1 MKKIVV
7 IIICLATIV
16 GLFGVNNATKTFSFE
31 DYITKVSVSAE
42 NRPDMPSTEK
52 IQKVFLEYEFSKE
65 DKENSAKILVV
76 VKSIWTTIKLIYE
89 CIVFAVMFLLYLVE
103 MLLYLINILSAMTYN
118 LLVW

>member
-1 MKKIVV
+1 MNKLVTL
-7 IIICLATIV
+7 IICLATIV
-16 GLFGVNNATKTFSFE
+16 ALFSVNNSSTTFSFE

-52 IQKVFLEYEFSKE
+52 IQKVFLEYEFSEE
-65 DKENSAKILVV
+65 DKEDSAKILVV

-103 MLLYLINILSAMTYN
+103 MLLYVINIATALTYN

>member
-16 GLFGVNNATKTFSFE
+16 ALFGVNNATKTFSFE

-52 IQKVFLEYEFSKE
+52 IDKVVNEYG
-65 DKENSAKILVV
+65 DHSADDSGIINAL
-76 VKSIWTTIKLIYE
+76 KSVWTTLKLIYE
-89 CIVFAVMFLLYLVE
+89 CLVYAVKFLLYLVE